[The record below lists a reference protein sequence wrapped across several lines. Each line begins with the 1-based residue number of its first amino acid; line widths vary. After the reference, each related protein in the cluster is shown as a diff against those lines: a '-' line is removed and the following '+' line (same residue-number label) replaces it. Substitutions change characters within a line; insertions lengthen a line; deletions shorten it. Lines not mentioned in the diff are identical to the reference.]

1 MASVRQVLEQNYTV
15 SQNDHATLHKI
26 DLNDVVDSAEGM
38 SQEFNKFF
46 GSVFTKE
53 TSGEVPEAD
62 WMYKEVCVILRLL
75 RR

>member
-1 MASVRQVLEQNYTV
+1 MNE
-15 SQNDHATLHKI
+15 
-26 DLNDVVDSAEGM
+26 LNDVVDSAEGM

-62 WMYKEVCVILRLL
+62 WMYNTEH
-75 RR
+75 

>member
-1 MASVRQVLEQNYTV
+1 MAENIKKDTKSFYAYVKRKVK
-15 SQNDHATLHKI
+15 AGRKI
-26 DLNDVVDSAEGM
+26 GPLLNELNDVVDSAEGM

-62 WMYKEVCVILRLL
+62 
-75 RR
+75 